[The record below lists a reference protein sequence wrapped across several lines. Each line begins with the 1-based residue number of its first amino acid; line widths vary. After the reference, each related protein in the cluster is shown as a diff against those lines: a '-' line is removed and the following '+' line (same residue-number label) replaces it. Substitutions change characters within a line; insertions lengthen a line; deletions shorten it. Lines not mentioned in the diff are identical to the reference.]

1 MVDPFR
7 LRWACGSPLVVTGAG
22 GLNKFSASREAS
34 RGVLEDEA
42 WPLAVPLVVWDILGG
57 TGDLFT
63 VDGFVLC
70 GQEVDCA
77 GVSSLT
83 MTVRRTMGRG
93 GDPDDGWDALDSVQ
107 GFIPFAGQGAR
118 NRCLETWHHPAAAP
132 LSCFSRY
139 AAPKRSQLDNVPA
152 PSNFL
157 IPPILPEPI
166 GYLSI
171 VAPSSVPRPS
181 SSHATV
187 IVSQNTA
194 SLTT

>member
-1 MVDPFR
+1 MKVDGDRRGGSISREVEERMVDPFR
-7 LRWACGSPLVVTGAG
+7 LRWACGSPLLATGAG

-63 VDGFVLC
+63 VDGFVIC

-93 GDPDDGWDALDSVQ
+93 GDPDDGWDEPRFRP
-107 GFIPFAGQGAR
+107 GFYTFRGSR
-118 NRCLETWHHPAAAP
+118 SEKP
-132 LSCFSRY
+132 L
-139 AAPKRSQLDNVPA
+139 PGD
-152 PSNFL
+152 
-157 IPPILPEPI
+157 
-166 GYLSI
+166 
-171 VAPSSVPRPS
+171 VAPPCCCSFV
-181 SSHATV
+181 V
-187 IVSQNTA
+187 FQ
-194 SLTT
+194 